1 MPRLFS
7 HCGNVA
13 MKMFAA
19 ILAANFILS
28 FGTLH
33 AFDEDFWI
41 NTTESVERDLRYVA
55 NIAANDETLFAATGA
70 GLWRSNNSGASWKHV
85 PISDFGI
92 IAGVNILGDGVILVG
107 GRDSLHFSTD
117 KGEDWTTIS
126 HLRHG
131 IPQIDYYRF
140 VERPD
145 GTLFVAMRDWYSG
158 QFVADGIWQST
169 DRGNS
174 WSLVCDNLI
183 NGAKSTCIALHPN
196 GDVFWGS
203 WDWEGLFVLRA
214 ESGECHNIYAPGGL
228 GEFNW
233 DPLSMA
239 INSRGTILVGTNET
253 ETSVFRSR
261 DAGKNWVFFNGWPA
275 NYPRGNILAMIV
287 DRYDNFICSAAGTI
301 WYSSDE
307 GDSWTNLYPNNPAF
321 GFYSLCVDSL
331 GYLYGGTNKG
341 DIYRTKESIY
351 TATGL
356 NTSEPTDSEFNFSLS
371 PNPTTG
377 DLTLDFTLE
386 TQGLVTAEL
395 FDMRGA
401 MVKQVFSRQ
410 YSAGSHRTTNKMDL
424 VVAGVYVLRLSV
436 GAEVLNRLI
445 TVVR

>member
-1 MPRLFS
+1 
-7 HCGNVA
+7 

-19 ILAANFILS
+19 IFAANFILS
-28 FGTLH
+28 LGTLH

-41 NTTESVERDLRYVA
+41 NTTENIERDLRYVA
-55 NIAANDETLFAATGA
+55 NIAANDGTIFAATGS
-70 GLWRSNNSGASWKHV
+70 GLWRSDDAGTSWKHV

-92 IAGVNILGDGVILVG
+92 VPGVTILRDGAILVG
-107 GRDSLHFSTD
+107 GRDSVFLSAD
-117 KGEDWTTIS
+117 NGESWATYTHDQ
-126 HLRHG
+126 HD
-131 IPQIDYYRF
+131 IPRIEYYHF
-140 VERPD
+140 VEKDD
-145 GTLFVAMRDWYSG
+145 GTLYVAMQRRYKG
-158 QFVADGIWQST
+158 QFVADGTWVSN
-169 DRGNS
+169 DRGAS
-174 WSLVCDNLI
+174 WELVCDFI
-183 NGAKSTCIALHPN
+183 SNGAESMCIALHPN

-203 WDWEGLFVLRA
+203 WRWKGLFVLRN
-214 ESGECHNIYAPGGL
+214 GDDECHNIYAPGGL

-239 INSRGTILVGTNET
+239 INSGGTILVGTNET

-261 DAGKNWVFFNGWPA
+261 DAGKNWEFFNGWPA

-307 GDSWTNLYPNNPAF
+307 GDSWTNLYPNNPDF

-351 TATGL
+351 TATGI
-356 NTSEPTDSEFNFSLS
+356 NTSEPDKPEFNFSLS

-377 DLTLDFTLE
+377 DLTLNFTLE

-401 MVKQVFSRQ
+401 LVKQVFQHEFPQGLNRV
-410 YSAGSHRTTNKMDL
+410 TNKMDF
-424 VVAGVYVLRLSV
+424 VKAGVYVLRLRV
-436 GAEVLNRLI
+436 GVKLFNRVL
-445 TVVR
+445 VVVD